1 MRYNIYIF
9 IMKPIRKIKT
19 KYYAKEILKCLLLTG
34 AIYIAASSPYFVF
47 KLSQNVFKNRMVVR
61 KKFSNSFWY
70 LKKRGFL
77 QLKRR
82 GQDVCISLTEEGKKR
97 AGKYQIDDL
106 YIERPE
112 KWDGK
117 WRIVIFDIPNS
128 SDIVR
133 DIFRRKLKEFGFYP
147 FQRSVWI
154 YPFECREEIF
164 FLREFLGANKRQIQ
178 ILEVSRLEDDS
189 FLRKVFKI

>member
-1 MRYNIYIF
+1 
-9 IMKPIRKIKT
+9 MKPIRKIKT
-19 KYYAKEILKCLLLTG
+19 KYYAKEFLKYLLLTG

-47 KLSQNVFKNRMVVR
+47 KLSQNVFKNRKVVR
-61 KKFSNSFWY
+61 KKFTSSFWY

-77 QLKRR
+77 QLKRQ
-82 GQDVCISLTEEGKKR
+82 GHDVCISLTKEGKKR

-106 YIERPE
+106 YIERPR

-117 WRIVIFDIPNS
+117 WRIVVFDIPNS

-133 DIFRRKLKEFGFYP
+133 NIFRRKLKEFGFYL

-154 YPFECREEIF
+154 YPFECQEEIN
-164 FLREFLGANKRQIQ
+164 FLREFLGATKRQIQ
-178 ILEVSRLEDDS
+178 VLEVSRLEDDG
-189 FLRKVFKI
+189 FLRKVFRI